1 MFTMKLAVYAGTTIA
16 VAALLGLLVPTHV
29 MAWGGTEGCTPGYWK
44 NNADKNPRIGELDGI
59 NLKDAL
65 FAITGITLD
74 FIPSDLT
81 LEEAVDL
88 QGGGNNAFMRH
99 AAAAVYNIW
108 YGFDD
113 VNGVPLIDYVEPNPD
128 FTNIIQMAADGDVE
142 DAKDLLDAANNAGCP
157 IDAFGR
163 PKD

>member
-1 MFTMKLAVYAGTTIA
+1 MKLAVYAGTTIA

-44 NNADKNPRIGELDGI
+44 NNADTNPRIAELDGI
-59 NLKDAL
+59 LLKNAL
-65 FAITGITLD
+65 FNITGITLE

-81 LEEAVDL
+81 LEDAVEL

-113 VNGVPLIDYVEPNPD
+113 VNGVPLIDYVEPDPD
-128 FTNIIQMAADGDVE
+128 FMNIIEMAFNGDVE
-142 DAKDLLDAANNAGCP
+142 EAKDLLDAANNAGCP
-157 IDAFGR
+157 IDAHGV
-163 PKD
+163 PKA